1 MRDKHISAGGLVAYE
16 QPAAEARG
24 QITPSNELLIKTE
37 ELGDR
42 ISTPEETG
50 ASEATSAASNG
61 RVNADPFGTMLS
73 EAWRAQIPE
82 IRAPSPDERWG
93 PGLRRNGPRVGVGR
107 MALMATLGV
116 GFAGGWGCGLLDYLG
131 REWSTTSIPLVV
143 ERIIQAESN
152 GCANAKNKRSTAT
165 GAAQFLDETWLLLIR
180 AHRPEL
186 ARQSEREVLELR
198 RDPGLS
204 REMTTRLAEKN
215 AMRLRQRGFSVTPG
229 VLYLSHF
236 AGSAGA
242 IAILSAPESADAA
255 SIMASADMTSRI
267 TRDKI
272 VSANPF
278 LQRFTVADLKRWADR
293 KMEKQQLNQ
302 SCGPLQQRRS
312 VATLPSSAATA

>member
-1 MRDKHISAGGLVAYE
+1 M
-16 QPAAEARG
+16 
-24 QITPSNELLIKTE
+24 
-37 ELGDR
+37 
-42 ISTPEETG
+42 
-50 ASEATSAASNG
+50 
-61 RVNADPFGTMLS
+61 
-73 EAWRAQIPE
+73 
-82 IRAPSPDERWG
+82 
-93 PGLRRNGPRVGVGR
+93 
-107 MALMATLGV
+107 
-116 GFAGGWGCGLLDYLG
+116 
-131 REWSTTSIPLVV
+131 
-143 ERIIQAESN
+143 
-152 GCANAKNKRSTAT
+152 
-165 GAAQFLDETWLLLIR
+165 
-180 AHRPEL
+180 
-186 ARQSEREVLELR
+186 LELR

-267 TRDKI
+267 TRDRI

-302 SCGPLQQRRS
+302 SCGLLQQRRS
-312 VATLPSSAATA
+312 VATRPSSAATV

>member
-1 MRDKHISAGGLVAYE
+1 
-16 QPAAEARG
+16 
-24 QITPSNELLIKTE
+24 
-37 ELGDR
+37 
-42 ISTPEETG
+42 
-50 ASEATSAASNG
+50 
-61 RVNADPFGTMLS
+61 
-73 EAWRAQIPE
+73 
-82 IRAPSPDERWG
+82 
-93 PGLRRNGPRVGVGR
+93 

-116 GFAGGWGCGLLDYLG
+116 GFAGGWGYGLLDYLG
-131 REWSTTSIPLVV
+131 RERSTNSIPLVV

-186 ARQSEREVLELR
+186 ARRSEREVLELR
-198 RDPGLS
+198 RDAGLS

-242 IAILSAPESADAA
+242 MAILSAPESADAA

-267 TRDKI
+267 TREKI